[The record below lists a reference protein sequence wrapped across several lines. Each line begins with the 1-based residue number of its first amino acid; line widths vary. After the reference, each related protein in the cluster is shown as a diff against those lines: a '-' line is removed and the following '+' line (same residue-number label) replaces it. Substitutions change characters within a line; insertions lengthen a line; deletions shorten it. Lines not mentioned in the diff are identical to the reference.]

1 MNRASRAS
9 VALRVVADLLI
20 VGTSFVAAYSLRFRF
35 GWLAA
40 VDVEPPEVVDY
51 AKALVLMVSV
61 FLLVFRSRGLYGRLP
76 SRGVDI
82 LERTTGAVNIG
93 VVVVLAASFFYREF
107 SYSRSVC
114 LIAWALICV
123 LLPLPRLGQLSLR
136 RRRYA
141 RGEGLVPVL
150 IVGSTPAALELLR
163 RLADQRRFGVL
174 VKGIV
179 RTDDSPVPD
188 TVVSLGDLGSL
199 ETIVRSAAVEEVLI
213 PDTLERLQLFEILE
227 VCARQNV
234 ATQIVPRI
242 FDLFVRPGD
251 LSELYGVPFV
261 SAQEERLGL
270 VSLAGKRGFDILV
283 GGTLLLLFAPLI
295 GLLALWIRRE
305 TSGPALFV
313 QYRVGLG
320 GEHFPMWKLRSMVVD
335 AEERLSEL
343 VDLETLDQPVYKI
356 EDDPRV
362 TGVGRLLRRWS
373 LDELPNL
380 WNVVTGDMSL
390 VGPRPEVAD
399 VVAHYDAHQ
408 RRRLKAKPG
417 LTGLQQVEARG
428 SVDLDER
435 IALDVYYIRRRSFV
449 FDLYLL
455 LRTPWAVL
463 SGRGAT

>member
-1 MNRASRAS
+1 MKRASRAS
-9 VALRVVADLLI
+9 VALWVLVDLLI

-51 AKALVLMVSV
+51 AKAFVLMVGV

-76 SRGVDI
+76 ARGVDI
-82 LERTTGAVNIG
+82 LERSVGAVNIG
-93 VVVVLAASFFYREF
+93 VVVVLAVSFFYREF

-114 LIAWALICV
+114 LIAWILMCF
-123 LLPLPRLGQLSLR
+123 LLPLPRLGQLSYQ

-150 IVGSTPAALELLR
+150 IVGSTPAALELLE
-163 RLADQRRFGVL
+163 RLAEHRRFGL
-174 VKGIV
+174 EVKGVV
-179 RTDDSPVPD
+179 RTDDSQVPGG
-188 TVVSLGDLGSL
+188 VVCLGDLQSL
-199 ETIVRSAAVEEVLI
+199 ETIVRSAGVDEVLI
-213 PDTLERLQLFEILE
+213 PDSLERLQLFEILE

-234 ATQIVPRI
+234 ATRIVPRI

-261 SAQEERLGL
+261 SAREERLGL
-270 VSLAGKRGFDILV
+270 VSLAGKRAFDIVV
-283 GGTLLLLFAPLI
+283 GGLLLAIFAPVI

-305 TSGPALFV
+305 SPGPALFV
-313 QYRVGLG
+313 QYRVGQG
-320 GEHFPMWKLRSMVVD
+320 GEHFAMWKLRSMVVD
-335 AEERLSEL
+335 AEERLGDL
-343 VDLETLDQPVYKI
+343 VDLKSLEQPVYKI

-380 WNVVTGDMSL
+380 WNVFVGDMSL

-428 SVDLDER
+428 SINLDER